1 MDLATLRWVSDT
13 TQLKETIGVMQQV
26 RAAVST
32 LETAQTKAAT
42 SSAKADKA
50 AADAAKAQA
59 QAALAAIKLEKE
71 KQKAV
76 QESSDATVA
85 AGNRSISVLEKQ
97 EQVLNFMVQG
107 YSRGQSSILATAKAA
122 GAATDELERLGSTL
136 QSQRTLMGSDPFDKS
151 LGALRA
157 LKNEFSV
164 VKEQVRLYN
173 AELGLTRK
181 QSEDLARDKLRLI
194 EASKIEGKSIFS
206 IRDAVKDLNAEYIR
220 LAKAE
225 NDLVGSY
232 KNNVKT
238 ASDAAKANTYLETE
252 LQKVRFA
259 VDEQNAALNRGSA
272 NALVRFENALKKSGK
287 TAAEQKIL
295 LDEYRKSMEKL
306 QSAGASRATDYISRA
321 VGPQLTDIIVGL
333 STGQSLMTVMM
344 QQGGQLRDQ
353 FAMMGVAGAE
363 MGAVMRTALSS
374 MAVSVKDTAVAF
386 GQLFVGGVM
395 DAGKAILNFG
405 TAITGLDVV
414 LDASKKKLIA
424 MGDDGARG
432 LSVLT
437 RIGSV
442 MATVVG
448 AGAIGGVAALGGLL
462 VALKQVIQEED
473 ALARQLAL
481 TGGSL
486 ALSHNAALEYASS
499 LRDVAGSTSKAMD
512 VIATMAKQGG
522 FAATE
527 ISLVTKAAT
536 DMFKYGGVAIED
548 TVKAFA
554 KMKEKPVES
563 LIELAKQTGL
573 VTIETIAVV
582 NQLMEQ
588 GRTAEATAI
597 ALKTLG
603 DVNSQQAARMKED
616 YSDFANFIIDWS
628 SSISNAVSGV
638 FKDIWRKASPQQQL
652 KDQVAAID
660 DMLEGRASL
669 AGWLATATESQRT
682 SLILQKQELQ
692 NQLALMDVQ
701 EKMASDAQK
710 ENVEKADNFK
720 KLDALMKGVNQTI
733 SKAADKTLTLSEFTK
748 KYREEKT
755 KGLEVDNQQLALI
768 EKAAEIEWK
777 AMQKKPSTTGENY
790 FANLLRSV
798 TTESINAEAAQDKL
812 TKAYTKML
820 ELASDSRFL
829 KLSETQKAMV
839 MEKLNEAHNTELL
852 TQRTKDLADAEELR
866 NKILG
871 KVDGQGKEY
880 YSTIEKLNSAVKS
893 GAMGQEEA
901 TELAKSLGQATP
913 FAKAM
918 SEWFAR
924 GREALSKYT
933 DEFKKFSAESQMQNQ
948 ELDLQFA
955 LLGKS
960 SDEQKKMTIEA
971 QKQIKLQKALNDY
984 ERERLKILNDQN
996 LVTDDAKNQAM
1007 LLNDQKYAEQV
1018 RLINRETA
1026 YQYAADIQQQF
1037 NEIRDGI
1044 SGSIVEALF
1053 NGGKS
1058 GAQKLR
1064 SLLIEQLKKP
1074 VTLVVNAVV
1083 NTLLGSVIGG
1093 LVGGSGGSAGSLM
1106 STAGGIGNL
1115 LGGLG
1120 SFGSTIAGG
1129 IGSAVGSIFGVGAGN
1144 VALGTSLG
1152 LGASS
1157 STAAALAAAQ
1167 AGGAAGGAGAAGMG
1181 SFLSSA
1187 GAAMPYIG
1195 AAVALISLISGLD
1208 DSGTYH
1214 TGGAS
1219 RYSRSGG
1226 LTSGNSAAAFGIG
1239 FGQVETGKDTISAME
1254 TLSKSLVE
1262 IFDGI
1267 AKTFGKTAGYEVA
1280 VAFADDTSKDGAW
1293 GAFGVRLQGVEI
1305 LNWDDFRQSK
1315 WAPKEFGDGEE
1326 GYKQYLAAIAKDTR
1340 QVILDMDL
1348 PSWADQVL
1356 NDIGDAPS
1364 LESLSK
1370 AIQELAQMKSLYD
1383 LMTSQMVNFANI
1395 TDDSFGK
1402 LIKEFGDIGT
1412 MANQVAGYYQNY
1424 YTEFERFNK
1433 AQADVAKSF
1442 ADIGLSMPANRDEFR
1457 KLAESQDLNTEAGR
1471 KMYAQLM
1478 ALAASFNVVIDA
1490 TEQLANARTD
1500 IMYRMM
1506 EQEAALLDAQGRTA
1520 EADKKRR
1527 ELLDKQRGAE
1537 YERLMKI
1544 NPELARL
1551 TAELWALEDAAVA
1564 TANAAA
1570 RAREI
1575 ADTRQDL
1582 TDRIL
1587 QQEAQL
1593 LDSQGRTAEAD
1604 RKRRELLDR
1613 QRARENERLMALNPE
1628 LARLAY
1634 ELWLLEDATA
1644 AAAQATALRNK
1655 KINESYSQLQKA
1667 VEAEK
1672 KVLNERI
1679 ATSQGLIST
1688 LTAIFDTVSGAVKEL
1703 YNQVDSTAAMSFQ
1716 SAKSYISGVFNS
1728 VMQGGGIG
1736 DSKLLTTAVE
1746 DAMAGLNASNY
1757 RTKAEYDRER
1767 LRLAGQLALIG
1778 DTAEES
1784 LTNEQRVLKGLED
1797 QIDKL
1802 DETLAYWK
1810 DMIDIANGTYVATVS
1825 VTQAVNQLT
1834 ELIRTVTSP
1843 EGTGEKPM
1851 PKPVGTE
1858 TGTGGGGSGG
1868 TPVFGG
1874 GGSGGGSSGIKYDSN
1889 GNIIYADGSIGYRNW
1904 YRDISGALHWGYVS
1918 KEAWEQEYARG
1929 TPGYGN
1935 PPAFANGGNY
1945 KGGLALVGE
1954 EGPELINFNQGGYV
1968 HTAAQTAA
1976 MLSGGSSMESR
1987 IASLE
1992 RAAVN
1997 TASALTQIATNTK
2010 RTADVL
2016 RNISPNG
2023 DSIQV
2028 ESESFLEI

>member
-42 SSAKADKA
+42 SSAKADKV

-59 QAALAAIKLEKE
+59 QAALTAIKLEKE

-76 QESSDATVA
+76 QDSSDATVA

-238 ASDAAKANTYLETE
+238 ASDAAKANAYLETE

-259 VDEQNAALNRGSA
+259 VDEQNASLNRGSA

-306 QSAGASRATDYISRA
+306 QSAGAGRATDYISRA

-512 VIATMAKQGG
+512 VIAAMAKQGG

-682 SLILQKQELQ
+682 SLTLQKQELQ

-701 EKMASDAQK
+701 EEMASAAQK

-777 AMQKKPSTTGENY
+777 AMQKKPSTAGENY
-790 FANLLRSV
+790 FTNLLRSV
-798 TTESINAEAAQDKL
+798 TNESINAEAAQDKL

-852 TQRTKDLADAEELR
+852 TQRTKDLADVEELR

-880 YSTIEKLNSAVKS
+880 YSTIGKLNAYVKS

-901 TELAKSLGQATP
+901 TELSKSLGQATP

-984 ERERLKILNDQN
+984 ERERLRILNDQN

-1026 YQYAADIQQQF
+1026 YQYAADVQQQF

-1044 SGSIVEALF
+1044 SGSIVDALF

-1074 VTLVVNAVV
+1074 VTLVVNAMV
-1083 NTLLGSVIGG
+1083 NTVLGNVIGSI
-1093 LVGGSGGSAGSLM
+1093 VGGSGGSAG
-1106 STAGGIGNL
+1106 GVGL
-1115 LGGLG
+1115 LG
-1120 SFGSTIAGG
+1120 T
-1129 IGSAVGSIFGVGAGN
+1129 
-1144 VALGTSLG
+1144 
-1152 LGASS
+1152 
-1157 STAAALAAAQ
+1157 
-1167 AGGAAGGAGAAGMG
+1167 
-1181 SFLSSA
+1181 LSSA
-1187 GAAMPYIG
+1187 GGIIGNIATGLQGTTGMLGSIGTFLGTNTVAANAGIAASLGIDAASANAAALGANAAGGGFLSSIGSAIPYIG
-1195 AAVALISLISGLD
+1195 AAAALFSILGGLD

-1239 FGQVETGKDTISAME
+1239 FGQVETGRETISAME

-1280 VAFADDTSKDGAW
+1280 VAFADDTSEDGAW

-1412 MANQVAGYYQNY
+1412 MTNQVAGYYQNY

-1457 KLAESQDLNTEAGR
+1457 RLAESQDLNTEAGR

-1478 ALAASFNVVIDA
+1478 ALAAGFNAAIDA

-1716 SAKSYISGVFNS
+1716 SAKSYISGVFSS
-1728 VMQGGGIG
+1728 VMQGGEIG

-1784 LTNEQRVLKGLED
+1784 LTNEQKVLKGLED

-1834 ELIRTVTSP
+1834 ELIRTVTNP

-1858 TGTGGGGSGG
+1858 TGTGGGGGSGG

-1904 YRDISGALHWGYVS
+1904 YRDNSGALHWGHVS
-1918 KEAWEQEYARG
+1918 KEAWEQEYAKG
-1929 TPGYGN
+1929 TAGYGN

-1976 MLSGGSSMESR
+1976 MLSGGSSVESR

-1997 TASALTQIATNTK
+1997 TASALTQIAANTK

-2028 ESESFLEI
+2028 ESTSFLEI

>member
-206 IRDAVKDLNAEYIR
+206 VRDAVKDLNAEYIR

-295 LDEYRKSMEKL
+295 MDEYRQSIEKL
-306 QSAGASRATDYISRA
+306 QSAGAGRATDYISRA

-755 KGLEVDNQQLALI
+755 KGLEVDKQQLALI

-777 AMQKKPSTTGENY
+777 AMQKKPGAGGSSGENY
-790 FANLLRSV
+790 FDNLLRRV
-798 TTESINAEAAQDKL
+798 TNSSIGAEAAQQKL
-812 TKAYTKML
+812 TKAYTEML
-820 ELASDSRFL
+820 ELAADPNFL
-829 KLSETQKAMV
+829 KLSEDRRAQIMDI
-839 MEKLNEAHNTELL
+839 LNATHNTELL
-852 TQRTKDLADAEELR
+852 TEEEKKRAVGQELI
-866 NKILG
+866 NKLLG
-871 KVDGQGKEY
+871 KAEGLGKDY
-880 YSTIEKLNSAVKS
+880 YESMKKLEDLKGVPGIDVAEIEA
-893 GAMGQEEA
+893 
-901 TELAKSLGQATP
+901 AKKALSDTTP

-1026 YQYAADIQQQF
+1026 YQYAADVQQQF

-1074 VTLVVNAVV
+1074 VTLVVNAMV
-1083 NTLLGSVIGG
+1083 NTVLGNVIGS
-1093 LVGGSGGSAGSLM
+1093 LVGGSGSA
-1106 STAGGIGNL
+1106 
-1115 LGGLG
+1115 
-1120 SFGSTIAGG
+1120 
-1129 IGSAVGSIFGVGAGN
+1129 
-1144 VALGTSLG
+1144 
-1152 LGASS
+1152 
-1157 STAAALAAAQ
+1157 
-1167 AGGAAGGAGAAGMG
+1167 AAGGVGLLGT
-1181 SFLSSA
+1181 LSSA
-1187 GAAMPYIG
+1187 GGIIGNIATGLQGTTGMLGSIGTFLGTNTVAANAGIAASLGIDAASANAAALGANAAGGGFLSSIGSAIPYIG
-1195 AAVALISLISGLD
+1195 AAAALFSILGGLD

-1226 LTSGNSAAAFGIG
+1226 LTSGNSAAAFNIG
-1239 FGQVETGKDTISAME
+1239 FGQVETGKETISAME

-1267 AKTFGKTAGYEVA
+1267 AKTFGKTVGYEVA
-1280 VAFADDTSKDGAW
+1280 TAFADDTSKDGAW

-1383 LMTSQMVNFANI
+1383 SMTSQMVNFANI

-1424 YTEFERFNK
+1424 YTEAERFNK
-1433 AQADVAKSF
+1433 AQADVAKGF
-1442 ADIGLSMPANRDEFR
+1442 AALGLSMPSSTEQFR
-1457 KLAESQDLNTEAGR
+1457 ALVEAQDLNTESGR
-1471 KMYAQLM
+1471 KT
-1478 ALAASFNVVIDA
+1478 F
-1490 TEQLANARTD
+1490 
-1500 IMYRMM
+1500 
-1506 EQEAALLDAQGRTA
+1506 AALMELATGFAQISQYVDSVA
-1520 EADKKRR
+1520 EAQDRLR
-1527 ELLDKQRGAE
+1527 NPVRGPSDVSSNLLSMAAQSE
-1537 YERLMKI
+1537 TLEVQL
-1544 NPELARL
+1544 L
-1551 TAELWALEDAAVA
+1551 TAMGLLEEANRLQRSIDTRGFTEAEIALYDYNSAITAQASAIASAAQTLQNSMVSLGNSRFDLENQLLGLQGNNDIVASRIRERDLAELTRGLKDPDEIRRVTEAYDYNNQLRRQIAEAQAANDAARDA
-1564 TANAAA
+1564 ANAASQA
-1570 RAREI
+1570 ANSA
-1575 ADTRQDL
+1575 ADAANQVIKAWESVTDALIDQVNKLRDSIYDSAGTQSTEYHAAMYRQ
-1582 TDRIL
+1582 TL
-1587 QQEAQL
+1587 QAAMSGDQTA
-1593 LDSQGRTAEAD
+1593 AEALPELSQVLVD
-1604 RKRRELLDR
+1604 SASGSYSNQYDLQRLKTTLANDLEMLASLIGQRNGFIPASSNTPTTGSSSFSTSGLTPTVPSAPSVVQISNVFDTARLELLI
-1613 QRARENERLMALNPE
+1613 AMTNERLDKIE
-1628 LARLAY
+1628 ITSKGTR
-1634 ELWLLEDATA
+1634 DI
-1644 AAAQATALRNK
+1644 LRN
-1655 KINESYSQLQKA
+1655 
-1667 VEAEK
+1667 
-1672 KVLNERI
+1672 
-1679 ATSQGLIST
+1679 
-1688 LTAIFDTVSGAVKEL
+1688 VS
-1703 YNQVDSTAAMSFQ
+1703 N
-1716 SAKSYISGVFNS
+1716 
-1728 VMQGGGIG
+1728 
-1736 DSKLLTTAVE
+1736 
-1746 DAMAGLNASNY
+1746 
-1757 RTKAEYDRER
+1757 
-1767 LRLAGQLALIG
+1767 
-1778 DTAEES
+1778 
-1784 LTNEQRVLKGLED
+1784 
-1797 QIDKL
+1797 
-1802 DETLAYWK
+1802 
-1810 DMIDIANGTYVATVS
+1810 
-1825 VTQAVNQLT
+1825 
-1834 ELIRTVTSP
+1834 
-1843 EGTGEKPM
+1843 
-1851 PKPVGTE
+1851 
-1858 TGTGGGGSGG
+1858 
-1868 TPVFGG
+1868 
-1874 GGSGGGSSGIKYDSN
+1874 
-1889 GNIIYADGSIGYRNW
+1889 
-1904 YRDISGALHWGYVS
+1904 
-1918 KEAWEQEYARG
+1918 
-1929 TPGYGN
+1929 
-1935 PPAFANGGNY
+1935 
-1945 KGGLALVGE
+1945 
-1954 EGPELINFNQGGYV
+1954 
-1968 HTAAQTAA
+1968 
-1976 MLSGGSSMESR
+1976 
-1987 IASLE
+1987 
-1992 RAAVN
+1992 
-1997 TASALTQIATNTK
+1997 
-2010 RTADVL
+2010 
-2016 RNISPNG
+2016 NG
-2023 DSIQV
+2023 DVFQV
-2028 ESESFLEI
+2028 EVN

>member
-13 TQLKETIGVMQQV
+13 TQLKETIGVIQQV

-42 SSAKADKA
+42 NSAKADKA

-206 IRDAVKDLNAEYIR
+206 IRDAVKDLNTEYIR

-287 TAAEQKIL
+287 TTAEQKIL

-306 QSAGASRATDYISRA
+306 QSAGAGRATDYISRA

-395 DAGKAILNFG
+395 DAAKAINTFAGNVTGITQVFDGMRYKLYWAGQEGNKTAEVLYKGFSKFG
-405 TAITGLDVV
+405 GLLTAVTTGALALGVSGVV
-414 LDASKKKLIA
+414 AL
-424 MGDDGARG
+424 
-432 LSVLT
+432 
-437 RIGSV
+437 
-442 MATVVG
+442 
-448 AGAIGGVAALGGLL
+448 GVAAYQTM
-462 VALKQVIQEED
+462 KENNE
-473 ALARQLAL
+473 LAKSLAL
-481 TGGSL
+481 SGGSL
-486 ALSHNAALEYASS
+486 AVSHQTALMYVDS
-499 LRDVAGSTSKAMD
+499 LNVMGVTTSKATE
-512 VIATMAKQGG
+512 ALSAMAKEGTFTSG
-522 FAATE
+522 EIMMVAKSAADMSKWAG
-527 ISLVTKAAT
+527 IS
-536 DMFKYGGVAIED
+536 IED

-554 KMKEKPVES
+554 KLKEKPVEA
-563 LIELAKQTGL
+563 LTELALKTGMVSL
-573 VTIETIAVV
+573 ETLRMVQ
-582 NQLMEQ
+582 QLQEQ
-588 GRTAEATAI
+588 GKTAEASGE
-597 ALKTLG
+597 ALKAYASVTAEQTAKMKENYNDLTVTVINLG
-603 DVNSQQAARMKED
+603 DKISQFFSKAFKSLFMAPDVAALEEQLSKVNEAIDQNRNMPTFGSVFGGKNALKELEEQREAIKDQISQIHLRSAAEEESLRVNRENAK
-616 YSDFANFIIDWS
+616 NFETINS
-628 SSISNAVSGV
+628 A
-638 FKDIWRKASPQQQL
+638 L
-652 KDQVAAID
+652 KDANKTID
-660 DMLEGRASL
+660 N
-669 AGWLATATESQRT
+669 ATA
-682 SLILQKQELQ
+682 
-692 NQLALMDVQ
+692 
-701 EKMASDAQK
+701 
-710 ENVEKADNFK
+710 
-720 KLDALMKGVNQTI
+720 
-733 SKAADKTLTLSEFTK
+733 KTMTLSEYTK
-748 KYREEKT
+748 KYTEDRL
-755 KGLEVDNQQLALI
+755 KGVSATSEQMKVL

-777 AMQKKPSTTGENY
+777 AMQKKPSTAGENY

-798 TTESINAEAAQDKL
+798 TNESINAEAAQDKL

-1026 YQYAADIQQQF
+1026 YQYAADVQQQF

-1044 SGSIVEALF
+1044 SGSIVDALF

-1074 VTLVVNAVV
+1074 VTLVVNAMV
-1083 NTLLGSVIGG
+1083 NTVLGNVIGS
-1093 LVGGSGGSAGSLM
+1093 LVGGSGGSAG
-1106 STAGGIGNL
+1106 GVGL
-1115 LGGLG
+1115 LG
-1120 SFGSTIAGG
+1120 T
-1129 IGSAVGSIFGVGAGN
+1129 
-1144 VALGTSLG
+1144 
-1152 LGASS
+1152 
-1157 STAAALAAAQ
+1157 
-1167 AGGAAGGAGAAGMG
+1167 
-1181 SFLSSA
+1181 LSSA
-1187 GAAMPYIG
+1187 GGIIGNVATGLQGTTGMLGSIGTFLGTNTVATNAGIAASLGIDAASANAAALGANAAGGGFLSSIGSAMPYIG
-1195 AAVALISLISGLD
+1195 AAAALFSIISGLD

-1214 TGGAS
+1214 TGGAAQ
-1219 RYSRSGG
+1219 YSVAKG
-1226 LTSGNSAAAFGIG
+1226 LTSGSSGAAYNFG
-1239 FGQVETGKDTISAME
+1239 FGQVEAGKETISAMA
-1254 TLSKSLVE
+1254 TLSKSLTT

-1267 AKTFGKTAGYEVA
+1267 AKSFGQTVGYEVST
-1280 VAFADDTSKDGAW
+1280 AFADDTSEDGAW
-1293 GAFGVRLQGVEI
+1293 GALKIALNGQDV
-1305 LNWDDFRQSK
+1305 LNWNDFRQSK

-1326 GYKQYLAAIAKDTR
+1326 GYKQYLAAVAKDS
-1340 QVILDMDL
+1340 QKILMDSL
-1348 PSWADQVL
+1348 SGVTWAKDIL
-1356 NDIGDAPS
+1356 AAIGDSPS
-1364 LESLSK
+1364 IEQLSSAVQEIATLQSTFEVLKRSVQGFGDLSDDVLSK
-1370 AIQELAQMKSLYD
+1370 L
-1383 LMTSQMVNFANI
+1383 VR
-1395 TDDSFGK
+1395 SFGGAGN
-1402 LIKEFGDIGT
+1402 L
-1412 MANQVAGYYQNY
+1412 ANSINQFYTDF
-1424 YTEFERFNK
+1424 YTEAEK
-1433 AQADVAKSF
+1433 T
-1442 ADIGLSMPANRDEFR
+1442 ANVMNYLTSEFTKQNLVLPKTREDYR
-1457 KLAESQDLNTEAGR
+1457 KLVESQDLNTESGR
-1471 KMYAQLM
+1471 ALYTTLM
-1478 ALAASFNVVIDA
+1478 ELAPAFASIVASTEGITQELQNNAIALQIDRLRILGQEEEALAMEREIAIKGLNDYQVAMWDANKTAQYYNESLSSVNSLIPTVLKKFLSEDEWTKYQTNEVANNLVKSNVAFKDITSAVSWLTSATKEQIEIATRELFDMQGLTIDQKKVLLESANIMADLKDTSSKVADDIKKAFTKAGDDIVAYIRELTVGRGGLA
-1490 TEQLANARTD
+1490 TP
-1500 IMYRMM
+1500 M
-1506 EQEAALLDAQGRTA
+1506 
-1520 EADKKRR
+1520 
-1527 ELLDKQRGAE
+1527 ELLDKTRQV
-1537 YERLMKI
+1537 YTQD
-1544 NPELARL
+1544 LA
-1551 TAELWALEDAAVA
+1551 AASAGDGDAA
-1564 TANAAA
+1564 
-1570 RAREI
+1570 
-1575 ADTRQDL
+1575 
-1582 TDRIL
+1582 
-1587 QQEAQL
+1587 
-1593 LDSQGRTAEAD
+1593 GR
-1604 RKRRELLDR
+1604 L
-1613 QRARENERLMALNPE
+1613 
-1628 LARLAY
+1628 
-1634 ELWLLEDATA
+1634 
-1644 AAAQATALRNK
+1644 
-1655 KINESYSQLQKA
+1655 
-1667 VEAEK
+1667 V
-1672 KVLNERI
+1672 
-1679 ATSQGLIST
+1679 
-1688 LTAIFDTVSGAVKEL
+1688 
-1703 YNQVDSTAAMSFQ
+1703 Q
-1716 SAKSYISGVFNS
+1716 SAKAYI
-1728 VMQGGGIG
+1728 
-1736 DSKLLTTAVE
+1736 
-1746 DAMAGLNASNY
+1746 DAQ
-1757 RTKAEYDRER
+1757 K
-1767 LRLAGQLALIG
+1767 
-1778 DTAEES
+1778 
-1784 LTNEQRVLKGLED
+1784 
-1797 QIDKL
+1797 
-1802 DETLAYWK
+1802 
-1810 DMIDIANGTYVATVS
+1810 
-1825 VTQAVNQLT
+1825 
-1834 ELIRTVTSP
+1834 TVTASSSFTNDVIKTIISQLSGLGFVNP
-1843 EGTGEKPM
+1843 ILQS
-1851 PKPVGTE
+1851 
-1858 TGTGGGGSGG
+1858 GS
-1868 TPVFGG
+1868 TFIPQ
-1874 GGSGGGSSGIKYDSN
+1874 Y
-1889 GNIIYADGSIGYRNW
+1889 
-1904 YRDISGALHWGYVS
+1904 
-1918 KEAWEQEYARG
+1918 
-1929 TPGYGN
+1929 
-1935 PPAFANGGNY
+1935 ANGGVFTNSVVSQPTTF
-1945 KGGLALVGE
+1945 GLGVMGE
-1954 EGPELINFNQGGYV
+1954 AGPEAIMPLSRSSDGRLGVSTDNSSTNKLIERLIVEVQTLREQQSQE
-1968 HTAAQTAA
+1968 TAGIIST
-1976 MLSGGSSMESR
+1976 
-1987 IASLE
+1987 
-1992 RAAVN
+1992 
-1997 TASALTQIATNTK
+1997 
-2010 RTADVL
+2010 
-2016 RNISPNG
+2016 NISVTEGTAQAVVDKLNEKDRQASSQPTLN
-2023 DSIQV
+2023 
-2028 ESESFLEI
+2028 